1 MKTVKPVIMGILNL
15 TEDSFSD
22 GGKYLD
28 PQRALEHARQ
38 MISDGATMLDLGAES
53 TRPGARPT
61 DEATELARIIPIT
74 KVLRAE
80 YPDLPLSIDTRKS
93 AVAAAAIEAGADIIN
108 DISAL
113 RYDPQ
118 MAVLLSR
125 NPDITVILMHMQGEP
140 ENMQISPHYDDLGK
154 DLLDF
159 FTERIAFCNSLG
171 ISRIILDPGIGFG
184 KYLAHNLSILRN
196 LDVFAR
202 FELPVLL
209 GASRKRFIDAVN
221 PSAPDQ
227 RLGGS
232 LAAVMAA
239 IEAGVSILRVH
250 DVKATYQFIEMYSAI
265 QNEEKWIS

>member
-93 AVAAAAIEAGADIIN
+93 PVAVAAIEAGADIIN

-118 MAVLLSR
+118 MAELLSG

-140 ENMQISPHYDDLGK
+140 ENMQNNPHYDDLGK

-159 FTERIAFCNSLG
+159 FSERIAYCNSKG
-171 ISRIILDPGIGFG
+171 ISKIILDPGIGFG
-184 KYLAHNLSILRN
+184 KHLSHNLSILRN
-196 LDVFAR
+196 LDALSR
-202 FELPVLL
+202 FELPILL

-239 IEAGVSILRVH
+239 ISSGVSIVRVH
-250 DVKATYQFIEMYSAI
+250 DVKASYQFIETYSAI
-265 QNEEKWIS
+265 YNEAQWIS